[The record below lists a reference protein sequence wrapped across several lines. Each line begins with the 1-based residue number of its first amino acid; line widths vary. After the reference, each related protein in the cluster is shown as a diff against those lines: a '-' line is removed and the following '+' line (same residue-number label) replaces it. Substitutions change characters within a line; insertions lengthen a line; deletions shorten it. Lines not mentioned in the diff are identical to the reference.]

1 MQGGLNF
8 NNDNLKE
15 EIFKECNT
23 LLKMLQEKA
32 EIQEEINRPLP

>member
-23 LLKMLQEKA
+23 LDLFHNL
-32 EIQEEINRPLP
+32 